1 MKIEKTIE
9 IVKEIRDEFVTYH
22 ETGMAM
28 GNWEVSEEEVSALDM
43 AIDALTEKKKWM
55 DAVTTT
61 QGFDPEHLTP
71 QDKQDIMDALVYL
84 KEKMMGEDYGN

>member
-9 IVKEIRDEFVTYH
+9 IVKEIRDEFATYH

-28 GNWEVSEEEVSALDM
+28 RNWEVSEEEVSALDM